1 MTCCPTCKRPFEFP
15 AQRGLTRPQYKA
27 LQFIKTFT
35 AEHGYAPTLQEIAHG
50 IGIVSRGYV
59 SKVIDGLIERGAV
72 SKFPNAQRSIVVLEP
87 PALRGAA

>member
-1 MTCCPTCKRPFEFP
+1 MTCCPTCKRPFQLP
-15 AQRGLTRPQYKA
+15 AQRGLTPQQYKA

-35 AEHGYAPTLQEIAHG
+35 AEHGYAPTLQEIAFG

-59 SKVIDGLIERGAV
+59 SKVIDALIERGAV
-72 SKFPNAQRSIVVLEP
+72 AKFPNAARSIVVIDP